1 MRFRWVGRPA
11 FGLRSMVSH
20 EMAFSSY
27 SRRPHTSQ
35 TQAGK
40 FGTVTSSSF
49 SQVK

>member
-1 MRFRWVGRPA
+1 
-11 FGLRSMVSH
+11 MVSH
-20 EMAFSSY
+20 EIDFSSY

-40 FGTVTSSSF
+40 FGTMISSSL